1 MDNLMHKM
9 MLLRN
14 NGFLADVDLAF
25 CRLLKSISPVVQ
37 DEVLMAA
44 ALTSHAFRQG
54 NVCISLQEYAESKLF
69 ENAAI
74 VAPPLEEWVE
84 KLNKSSLVGE
94 PGSYRPL
101 ILDTANRLYLHKLW
115 HYEQSLAHNI
125 LLRAEQDAAV
135 LDSDRLRD
143 GLNRFFGDSHVGETD
158 WQKVAA
164 IAALRNSFT
173 VISGGPGTGKTTTV
187 VKILGLLLEQCLPAG
202 RQPSIALAAPTG
214 KAAARLENSVLGSL
228 QQLNTTD
235 QVKDLIPKEAKTLHQ
250 LLGASRHRTGF
261 RFNEDNP
268 LPYDV
273 VVVDEASM
281 VDQALMSK
289 LMLALLHDAKIIL
302 IGDKD
307 QLASVEA
314 GSVLGSI
321 CNRDDNLLT
330 PDFAETLHK
339 LSVKLPPAC
348 IGTGTEKLRDH
359 IILLEKS
366 YRFNEESG
374 IPQLSASIN
383 RGRVEQTMELLQ
395 SESYKDI
402 TFATLETMEDVD
414 QLLDQSIEDFIKPML
429 KNENPAQMFEILK
442 TFHILSPHRRGP
454 FGVED
459 INRRIEKALVTKGL
473 ISRYDEWY
481 HGKPVIINRNDYTLG
496 LNNGEVGIC
505 VKEGSEAPKIYFQ
518 QQQEF
523 LKVASSRL
531 PEHETAF
538 ALTVHKSQGSEFN
551 RVLLMLPPRQ
561 SRVLSRE
568 LLYTAVTRAKESV
581 QIAGTKKVLTG
592 GIDAKLRRSSG
603 LEDLLWSDRT
613 NLKYHKH

>member
-1 MDNLMHKM
+1 MDNVMHKM

-25 CRLLKSISPVVQ
+25 CRFLKSISSEVH

-44 ALTSHAFRQG
+44 ALVSHAFRQG
-54 NVCISLQEYAESKLF
+54 NVCISLHEYAENRPF
-69 ENAAI
+69 EDSPI
-74 VAPPLEEWVE
+74 TAPPLDEWVE
-84 KLNKSSLVGE
+84 TLKKSSLVGE

-101 ILDTANRLYLHKLW
+101 ILDMANRLYLHKLW

-125 LLRAEQDAAV
+125 LLRAEQNAAA
-135 LDSDRLRD
+135 LDSERLRD
-143 GLNRFFGDSHVGETD
+143 GLTRYFGDSTAGETD
-158 WQKVAA
+158 WQKVSA

-187 VKILGLLLEQCLPAG
+187 VKILGLLLEQWLPKG
-202 RQPSIALAAPTG
+202 REPSIALAAPTG
-214 KAAARLENSVLGSL
+214 KAAARLENSVVGSL

-235 QVKDLIPKEAKTLHQ
+235 QVRDLIPKEAKTLHQ

-273 VVVDEASM
+273 VIVDEASM

-289 LMLALLHDAKIIL
+289 LMQALLHDAKIIL

-321 CNRDDNLLT
+321 CNRDDNLLS
-330 PDFAETLHK
+330 PDFAEILLSH
-339 LSVKLPPAC
+339 SVKVPSAC
-348 IGTGTEKLRDH
+348 ISTGKEKLRDH
-359 IILLEKS
+359 IILLKKS
-366 YRFNEESG
+366 YRFDEESG
-374 IPQLSASIN
+374 IPQLSAAIN
-383 RGRVEQTMELLQ
+383 QGRVDQTMELLQ
-395 SESYKDI
+395 SQSYKDI
-402 TFATLETMEDVD
+402 TFSKLETMEDVD
-414 QLLDQSIEDFIKPML
+414 RLLDQSVDGFIQSIL
-429 KNENPAQMFEILK
+429 TTDNLEQMFGILK
-442 TFHILSPHRRGP
+442 TFQILSPHRRGP
-454 FGVED
+454 LGVED
-459 INRRIEKALVTKGL
+459 LNRRMEKALVTKGL
-473 ISRYDEWY
+473 ISRYDDWY

-496 LNNGEVGIC
+496 LNNGEIGIC
-505 VKEGSEAPKIYFQ
+505 VKKGSAAPQIYFQ

-523 LKVASSRL
+523 LKVAPSRL
-531 PEHETAF
+531 PEHKTAY
-538 ALTVHKSQGSEFN
+538 ALTVHKSQGSEFD
-551 RVLLMLPPRQ
+551 RVLLMLPPRK
-561 SRVLSRE
+561 SRVLTRE

-581 QIAGTKKVLTG
+581 QIAGNEKILG
-592 GIDAKLRRSSG
+592 DGIDAKLKRSSG

-613 NLKYHKH
+613 NIKHHKH